1 MVDRTAKLEAALRVN
16 AALLVHAQ
24 RLIAAYIAPESD
36 RAAIISELIRLL
48 DGPAHR
54 EAKRLA
60 ERALGEDSATS
71 RDARIGCCDDPILAE
86 SATNKIGSQGQRAM
100 ERNGLDAATKPS
112 NFFVIRSGRKRN
124 GSDQNADQAL
134 PRRGRFF

>member
-1 MVDRTAKLEAALRVN
+1 MLANYFSKQTEPADLINNLPWLFGGPAQRE
-16 AALLVHAQ
+16 AQ
-24 RLIAAYIAPESD
+24 RLA
-36 RAAIISELIRLL
+36 
-48 DGPAHR
+48 R
-54 EAKRLA
+54 E
-60 ERALGEDSATS
+60 ALGEDFSTS

-86 SATNKIGSQGQRAM
+86 SATNKIGSLGQRAM

-112 NFFVIRSGRKRN
+112 NFFVIRLGRKRN